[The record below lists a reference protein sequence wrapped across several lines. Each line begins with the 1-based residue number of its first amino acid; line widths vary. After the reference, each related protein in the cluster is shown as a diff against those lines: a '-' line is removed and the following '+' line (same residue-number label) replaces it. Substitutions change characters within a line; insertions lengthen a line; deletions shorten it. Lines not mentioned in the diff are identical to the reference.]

1 MLTKK
6 KIVTMMAAGA
16 VFAFALTGCGSGDSG
31 TNSQSSQASDSQQS
45 QAESNDSQSG
55 QGESNESQQTGQGG
69 GYQFQTGS
77 VTLGA
82 DMDMDAL
89 KSGLGEEQSVFEAPS
104 CAGQGTAYIYSYG
117 SFEVE
122 TYPDDGKNLIA
133 RITLKDDT
141 VATAEGIDLS
151 KTKDDIISTYGD
163 DYTENDS
170 GITYTKDG
178 MKLIFILDGDNITS
192 IEYASAALG

>member
-6 KIVTMMAAGA
+6 KIVTMIAAGA
-16 VFAFALTGCGSGDSG
+16 VFAFALTGCGSGNSSPDSQP
-31 TNSQSSQASDSQQS
+31 SQSSQGSDSQP
-45 QAESNDSQSG
+45 
-55 QGESNESQQTGQGG
+55 ESNESQQTGQDESQKTGQG
-69 GYQFQTGS
+69 GYQFKASG

-89 KSGLGEEQSVFEAPS
+89 KSGLGTEQSVFEAPS

-122 TYPDDGKNLIA
+122 TYPDGDKNLIA

-151 KTKDDIISTYGD
+151 KTKADIISTYGD

-178 MKLIFILDGDNITS
+178 MKLIFILDGENITS
-192 IEYASAALG
+192 IEYASAVLG

>member
-6 KIVTMMAAGA
+6 KIVTMIAAGA
-16 VFAFALTGCGSGDSG
+16 VFAFALTGCGSGNSD
-31 TNSQSSQASDSQQS
+31 TNSQTSQSGQQSDS
-45 QAESNDSQSG
+45 QAESNANQQNG
-55 QGESNESQQTGQGG
+55 QEGSQQAGQGG
-69 GYQFQTGS
+69 GYQFKAGS

-82 DMDMDAL
+82 DMDMDDAL
-89 KSGLGEEQSVFEAPS
+89 SGLAEAQSVFEAPS
-104 CAGQGTAYIYSYG
+104 CAGQGTAYIYSFG

-122 TYPDDGKNLIA
+122 TYPDGDKNLIA

-151 KTKDDIISTYGD
+151 KTKADIISTYGN

-178 MKLIFILDGDNITS
+178 MKLIFILDGENITS